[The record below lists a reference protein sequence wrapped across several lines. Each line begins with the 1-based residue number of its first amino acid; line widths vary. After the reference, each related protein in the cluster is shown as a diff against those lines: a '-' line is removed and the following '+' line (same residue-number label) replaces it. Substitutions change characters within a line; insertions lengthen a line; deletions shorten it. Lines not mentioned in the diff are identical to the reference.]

1 MIKEDDDVMQQYGFE
16 YTDCD
21 GKVYKKQISTAGAT
35 WHECLNDY
43 VRFLESIFQ
52 YDIMDQVR
60 IEKPLFLDAMYEHY
74 PSYLDPWTGAYFCDD
89 EDGKEIGNDDL
100 GDW

>member
-1 MIKEDDDVMQQYGFE
+1 MTDKYDMMQSYGFT

-21 GKVYKKQISTAGAT
+21 GKVYNKQIETPGAT

-52 YDIMDQVR
+52 YGIMDQVR
-60 IEKPLFLDAMYEHY
+60 IKEPVWLDTMYEHY
-74 PSYLDPWTGAYFCDD
+74 PDYLDPWTGEYFS
-89 EDGKEIGNDDL
+89 DGYGDKDAGSDYL

>member
-1 MIKEDDDVMQQYGFE
+1 MINEDDDVMQQYGFE
-16 YTDCD
+16 YTSCD

-52 YDIMDQVR
+52 YNIMEPVR
-60 IEKPLFLDAMYEHY
+60 IEKPMYLDAMFEHY